1 MQLTFSKQMLRVVAN
16 AILDVKMQT
25 KGMTDEQALNLMMNQ
40 TFQERQ
46 EAVAKVKRA
55 KLTSCQLPTY
65 FAGWQAWLRLRS
77 EWEKKHGSDHLS
89 RFHELALKQG
99 ALPMPALSRLL
110 LQ

>member
-1 MQLTFSKQMLRVVAN
+1 MN
-16 AILDVKMQT
+16 AAEHIDYLKT
-25 KGMTDEQALNLMMNQ
+25 INQ

-77 EWEKKHGSDHLS
+77 DWEQKHGANTLP
-89 RFHELALKQG
+89 RFHEAALKEG
-99 ALPMPALSRLL
+99 ALPMPTLARLL